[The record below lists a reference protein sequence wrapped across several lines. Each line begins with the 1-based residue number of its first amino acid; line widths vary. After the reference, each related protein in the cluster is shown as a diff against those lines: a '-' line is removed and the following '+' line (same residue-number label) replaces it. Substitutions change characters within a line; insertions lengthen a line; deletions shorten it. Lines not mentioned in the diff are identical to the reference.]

1 MNGLDFVA
9 VFVQIFTPRFVFCF
23 AFLLLSVAAQ
33 LEVDRLFFFF
43 FFGKAPLDVHCFF
56 VFLIICILKSPD
68 NHIFICPAFSVRERW
83 CVSVPCSAAHVSQ

>member
-1 MNGLDFVA
+1 MDLISLPFL
-9 VFVQIFTPRFVFCF
+9 FR
-23 AFLLLSVAAQ
+23 FLLLDLYFVLHFYFYQWPHS
-33 LEVDRLFFFF
+33 LRLIVFSFF

-56 VFLIICILKSPD
+56 VFLIICILKSLD